1 MTGLLST
8 NKLRN
13 QIIMNGNGCKIQDSQ
28 GKEYLDFY
36 SGVGCNILGY
46 NHSKF
51 TSILKKQTNKLIH
64 IGSSFITVEITEAL
78 QSLNSIL
85 PPHLTNVTFL
95 NSGSE
100 CVELALKIARAF
112 TKKKWII
119 GFERGYYGAT
129 IHAYSLSE
137 PGKLSEYVPKDNSPR
152 MLAPYCYHCPV
163 NISYPSCNFKCL
175 HKSLECINE
184 ITKGE
189 NIAAII
195 FEPILSWGGI
205 IIPLF
210 GYFQEL
216 TRSIKKWGA
225 LLIAD
230 EVTTGMGRT
239 GKWFAFEYDEIKP
252 DILVIG
258 KALGNGFPVGVVATT
273 SEINN
278 AIKGRFQHIQSHQN
292 DPFSA
297 KVVSTVID
305 IIKNEDLL
313 HNCQAMGDYLLNQI
327 KKLKDQYPV
336 IADVRGRGLMIGMEL
351 DSEGKKDFSQLF
363 YEFLYE
369 NGLIL
374 NICSDG
380 VTFRMLPP
388 YIITQKDIDFAVE
401 RIKKSLDQALSQTMN

>member
-1 MTGLLST
+1 MIKLLST
-8 NKLRN
+8 SKFGNK
-13 QIIMNGNGCKIQDSQ
+13 IITNGNGCRIRDSE
-28 GKEYLDFY
+28 GKDYLDFY

-46 NHSKF
+46 NHAKF
-51 TSILKKQTNKLIH
+51 TPVIKEQLNKLIH
-64 IGSSFITVEITEAL
+64 VGSSFMTVEIKEAL
-78 QSLNSIL
+78 KSLNLII
-85 PPHLTNVTFL
+85 PHHLAHATIL

-137 PGKLSEYVPKDNSPR
+137 PGRHLEYIFKDDSPR
-152 MLAPYCYHCPV
+152 VLPPYCFRCPV
-163 NISYPSCNFKCL
+163 DRTFPSCNFECL
-175 HKSLECINE
+175 YRSLECIDE
-184 ITKGE
+184 ATKGE
-189 NIAAII
+189 GIAAII
-195 FEPILSWGGI
+195 FEPIFSWGGVI
-205 IIPLF
+205 VPPP

-216 TRSIKKWGA
+216 LKTSEKWEA

-252 DILVIG
+252 DILVVG
-258 KALGNGFPVGVVATT
+258 KALGNGFPVGIVVTT

-278 AIKGRFQHIQSHQN
+278 AIEGKFLHIQSHQN

-297 KVVSTVID
+297 RVVSTVID
-305 IIKNEDLL
+305 TIKNEDLL
-313 HNCQAMGDYLLNQI
+313 HNCKKIGDYLLEQL
-327 KKLKDQYPV
+327 KKLKYRYPV
-336 IADVRGRGLMIGMEL
+336 IADVRGRGLMVGLEL
-351 DSEGKKDFSQLF
+351 NIKENRDFSQLF
-363 YEFLYE
+363 NEFLIK

-374 NICSDG
+374 NVCADG

-388 YIITQKDIDFAVE
+388 YIIKQEDIDLALE
-401 RIKKSLDQALSQTMN
+401 RIKKSLEQALSQK